1 MHMLFCHSIRYY
13 RHLTYLPIH
22 HDYQE
27 EYFVKYF
34 RSATPELELGSLNIG
49 SRPAKRNP
57 TVGIESLRAIPWQF
71 AWTQT
76 RLNLPAWLGVGEGL
90 ESGVRPLPTF
100 FSVFSIFFF
109 LDFLR

>member
-1 MHMLFCHSIRYY
+1 M
-13 RHLTYLPIH
+13 
-22 HDYQE
+22 
-27 EYFVKYF
+27 KYF

-57 TVGIESLRAIPWQF
+57 TGGIESLRAIPWQF

-90 ESGVRPLPTF
+90 ESNVSKCIVLH
-100 FSVFSIFFF
+100 SVVCAA
-109 LDFLR
+109 L

>member
-1 MHMLFCHSIRYY
+1 M
-13 RHLTYLPIH
+13 
-22 HDYQE
+22 
-27 EYFVKYF
+27 KYF

-57 TVGIESLRAIPWQF
+57 TGGIESLRAIPWQF

-90 ESGVRPLPTF
+90 ESNVRNLHI
-100 FSVFSIFFF
+100 VN
-109 LDFLR
+109 